1 MNKELTLEETM
12 AQLERTMRELE
23 NPNVSFSRGIEL
35 YGTAAE
41 LLTFCFKEFE
51 TANTKI
57 TQLNEELEKAEKR
70 LTEYSEYSDEIT
82 DDNAEDY
89 YE

>member
-1 MNKELTLEETM
+1 MDIRALAEQYAPYIIERRRYYHQHPEL
-12 AQLERTMRELE
+12 
-23 NPNVSFSRGIEL
+23 S
-35 YGTAAE
+35 
-41 LLTFCFKEFE
+41 FKEFE